1 MKEQVWQKS
10 YDRGVPHTLEPY
22 PQRTVLDIFVET
34 AKRKPNHPFLVF
46 RDSRYTYGEID
57 KQSDALALA
66 LEASN
71 VRRGDTIALLL
82 PNSPEAVIAQIGAWK
97 AGCIPV
103 PLNPLYT
110 EEELENGINQCGATV
125 AIVYSTLYPVIKS
138 FQARHPRLRMVVPV
152 NVKGYTYKLETSVA
166 SRDREILLVAGD
178 QRFDDLIQRYADGHL
193 EDIKTGLNDVALIL
207 QSGGTTGTPRGIML
221 THSAL
226 MAEAMQVR
234 AWLKPALADWDDTI
248 LLNLPLFHIF
258 GNAAVLCTGIL
269 AHSTL
274 ALVPDPRDHGDIL
287 DTIQKVK
294 PALFPGVPTLF
305 TALAN
310 HPAVIEGKIDF
321 SSVKLAIS
329 GASSL
334 SQQTKDRFTKET
346 GVKLIQ
352 GYGLTETSAA
362 VIAEPAG
369 KKGKAGS
376 IGLPLPDVQIKIV
389 DANDPNHELSYGQ
402 EGEVLIKCPQLML
415 GFWNSLEDTAEMLR
429 DGWLYT
435 GDIGYI
441 DREGYIFVTSRKKEL
456 IKVSGFQVWPYEIVQ
471 VIKAHPAVADV
482 CVRGVPDQAQGESVK
497 AWVVLY
503 KGMSLTAEDLKAYCR
518 TKLTA
523 YKVPRYVEFRAELPR
538 SLYGQQLCRKLVEEE
553 KARVAVRR

>member
-1 MKEQVWQKS
+1 MKEQAWHKS

-22 PQRTVLDIFVET
+22 PTQTVLDMFVDT
-34 AKRKPNHPFLVF
+34 AKRRPNHPFLVF
-46 RDSRYTYGEID
+46 KDTRYTYGDID
-57 KQSDALALA
+57 KQSDALAIA
-66 LEASN
+66 LKAN
-71 VRRGDTIALLL
+71 DARKGDTVALLL
-82 PNSPEAVIAQIGAWK
+82 PNCPEAVIAQIGAWK

-110 EEELENGINQCGATV
+110 EGELENGINQSGATV
-125 AIVYSTLYPVIKS
+125 AMVYSTLYPVIKS
-138 FQARHPRLRMVVPV
+138 FQARHPRLRLVVPV

-166 SRDREILLVAGD
+166 AKDREILLVSGD
-178 QRFDDLIQRYADGHL
+178 IRFDDLIQRYSDGHPA
-193 EDIKTGLNDVALIL
+193 DIKTGPDDVALIL

-221 THSAL
+221 THRAL

-258 GNAAVLCTGIL
+258 GNASVLCTGIL
-269 AHSTL
+269 ARSTL

-294 PALFPGVPTLF
+294 PVLFPGVPTLF
-305 TALAN
+305 SALAN

-329 GASSL
+329 GASFL

-346 GVKLIQ
+346 GIKLIQ

-362 VIAEPAG
+362 VIAEPVG

-376 IGLPLPDVQIKIV
+376 IGLPLPDVQIRIV
-389 DANDPNHELSYGQ
+389 DPDNPNKELTNGQ

-415 GFWNSLEDTAEMLR
+415 GFWNSLEETAEMLR

-435 GDIGYI
+435 GDIGYM
-441 DREGYIFVTSRKKEL
+441 DKEGYIFVTSRKKEL

-503 KGMSLTAEDLKAYCR
+503 KGMSLTAEELKAYCR

-553 KARVAVRR
+553 KTKVATKI

>member
-10 YDRGVPHTLEPY
+10 YDRVVPRTLEPY
-22 PQRTVLDIFVET
+22 PRQTVLDVFVET

-57 KQSDALALA
+57 RQSDALAMALA
-66 LEASN
+66 ANN

-97 AGCIPV
+97 GGCIPV

-110 EEELENGINQCGATV
+110 EEELENGINQSGATV

-138 FQARHPRLRMVVPV
+138 FQSRHPRLRMVVPV
-152 NVKGYTYKLETSVA
+152 NVKGYTYKLETSIA
-166 SRDREILLVAGD
+166 SKDREILLVAGD
-178 QRFDDLIQRYADGHL
+178 QRFDDLIQRYADGHPA
-193 EDIKTGLNDVALIL
+193 DIKTGPNDVALIL

-221 THSAL
+221 THKAL

-234 AWLKPALADWDDTI
+234 AWLKPALADWDDTM

-287 DTIQKVK
+287 DTIQKTK

-305 TALAN
+305 SALAN
-310 HPAVIEGKIDF
+310 HPAVLEKKIDF

-329 GASSL
+329 GASYL

-346 GVKLIQ
+346 GIKLIQ

-362 VIAEPAG
+362 VIAEPVG

-389 DANDPNHELSYGQ
+389 DSDDPKHELSYGQ

-435 GDIGYI
+435 GDVGYM

-503 KGMSLTAEDLKAYCR
+503 KGMTLTAEDLKAYCR

-553 KARVAVRR
+553 KAKVTAKV